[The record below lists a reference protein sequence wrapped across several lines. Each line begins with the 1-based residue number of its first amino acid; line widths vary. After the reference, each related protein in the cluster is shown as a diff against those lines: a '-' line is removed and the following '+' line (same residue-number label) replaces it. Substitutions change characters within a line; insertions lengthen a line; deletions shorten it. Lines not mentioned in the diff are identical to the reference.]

1 MTDEELTKQVTE
13 LISKAIEIPVD
24 KLNPDAD
31 FIEDLEIDSLKAIEI
46 TGALEKVF
54 KIIIPEE
61 KIRSVR
67 TVNQAIALTKQI
79 LENQ

>member
-13 LISKAIEIPVD
+13 LISKAIEIPVN

-31 FIEDLEIDSLKAIEI
+31 FIEDLEVDSLKAIEI

>member
-1 MTDEELTKQVTE
+1 MTDEELTKQVTA

-31 FIEDLEIDSLKAIEI
+31 FIEDLEVDSLKAIEI

-79 LENQ
+79 LDNQ